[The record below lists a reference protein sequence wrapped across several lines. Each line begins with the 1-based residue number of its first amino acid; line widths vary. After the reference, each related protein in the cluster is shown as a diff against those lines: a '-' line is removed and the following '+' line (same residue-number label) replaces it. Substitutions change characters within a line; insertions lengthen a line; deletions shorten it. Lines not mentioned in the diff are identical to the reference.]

1 MTVAE
6 KIKFYRNAN
15 KLTQKRLAEL
25 SGVSEISICKYEA
38 GERNPKI
45 EQLRKIANAM
55 TIGREALLEDDA
67 PAVKIETVGDFMKC
81 FYAMMESI
89 DCEFLATQSPEGHV
103 GPLDI
108 LVRFNNPKIAKCLD
122 RIVTEDA
129 MSCKDP
135 SVMVRSEDG
144 VVNIEQALTDKFLR
158 DLTKKEFME
167 SQEPLQDT

>member
-55 TIGREALLEDDA
+55 TIGREELLEDDT
-67 PAVKIETVGDFMKC
+67 PSLKIETVGDFMKC
-81 FYAMMESI
+81 FYAMMDAV
-89 DCEFLATQSPEGHV
+89 DCQFFMTQYADGTVNRFDVAVREPLRDRFV
-103 GPLDI
+103 GPVSSTL
-108 LVRFNNPKIAKCLD
+108 
-122 RIVTEDA
+122 
-129 MSCKDP
+129 
-135 SVMVRSEDG
+135 RS
-144 VVNIEQALTDKFLR
+144 
-158 DLTKKEFME
+158 
-167 SQEPLQDT
+167 